1 MFTTTFTN
9 SSFAKL
15 KKFDPGKDIPN
26 TECELYIKGTKD
38 KGKIL
43 IKKFFVREGDYLGKK
58 LKNLNTLMYYKS
70 SLESVKELILPNSL
84 VIVGGEIVGYSM
96 EFIDKNINLLNYLR
110 SLNNSLEDKVKY
122 LKCIGSILEEINNI
136 KGFPYDF
143 SLGDLHEGN
152 FIIDKNGLLKVVDID
167 SSYISNNEPFPA
179 KYLSINPLLKDLS
192 YKYTTNDKG
201 DIIPN
206 RNTDIYCY
214 IMIILNTL
222 ANQDMCKLNI
232 NDFFRYIN
240 YLEDIGINKAFLFS
254 IERIYQSGDNK
265 NPLEYL
271 NSLDI
276 KKAYQANKLVYKQ
289 RTGFIL

>member
-9 SSFAKL
+9 SNFSKL
-15 KKFDPGKDIPN
+15 KKFDPGKNISN
-26 TECELYIKGTKD
+26 TECELYIKNTKD

-43 IKKFFVREGDYLGKK
+43 IKKFFIREGDYLGKK
-58 LKNLNTLMYYKS
+58 LKNLNTLMYYKN
-70 SLESVKELILPNSL
+70 SLESVKELILPSSL

-136 KGFPYDF
+136 KDFPYDF

-152 FIIDKNGLLKVVDID
+152 FIIDKNGLLRVVDID

-192 YKYTTNDKG
+192 YKYVTNDKG

>member
-9 SSFAKL
+9 SSFSKL
-15 KKFDPGKDIPN
+15 KKFDPGKDIPS

-58 LKNLNTLMYYKS
+58 LKNLNTLMYYKN
-70 SLESVKELILPNSL
+70 SLESVKELVLPSSL

-96 EFIDKNINLLNYLR
+96 EFIDKNINLLSYLR
-110 SLNNSLEDKVKY
+110 SFNNSLENKVKY

-143 SLGDLHEGN
+143 SLGDMHEGN
-152 FIIDKNGLLKVVDID
+152 FIIDKNGLLRVVDID

-179 KYLSINPLLKDLS
+179 KYLSINPLLKDLP
-192 YKYTTNDKG
+192 YKYVTNDKG

-206 RNTDIYCY
+206 RNTDIYSY

-222 ANQDMCKLNI
+222 ANQNMYNLTI
-232 NDFFRYIN
+232 SDFFRYMN
-240 YLEDIGINKAFLFS
+240 YLEDIGIDKEFLFTV
-254 IERIYQSGDNK
+254 ERIYQSGDNK
-265 NPLEYL
+265 NPLECL
-271 NSLDI
+271 DKLDI
-276 KKAYQANKLVYKQ
+276 KKAYQASTLVYKQ
-289 RTGFIL
+289 RTGFNL